1 MTVCYTGGMLGACS
15 AFGSVGIRGS
25 IMRGRL
31 SVGDLVGRWGAVA
44 AFGLGVRFVVVAG
57 LGGWA
62 GGFVGGVFGVGGW
75 LVALY
80 VYAVAPDLYAAAVR
94 FEARR
99 LGLVR

>member
-1 MTVCYTGGMLGACS
+1 MLGAGS
-15 AFGSVGIRGS
+15 AVGSVGIRGS

-31 SVGDLVGRWGAVA
+31 SVGDLVGRWGSVV

-75 LVALY
+75 LVAVY
-80 VYAVAPDLYAAAVR
+80 VYAVAPDIYAAAVR